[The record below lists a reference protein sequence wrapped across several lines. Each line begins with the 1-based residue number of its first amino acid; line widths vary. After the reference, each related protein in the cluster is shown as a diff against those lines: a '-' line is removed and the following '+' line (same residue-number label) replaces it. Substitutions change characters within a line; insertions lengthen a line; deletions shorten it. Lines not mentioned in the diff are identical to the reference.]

1 MLGTIEEEV
10 LLDLDE
16 TCYAHQVWKSIEN
29 KLLPSSKE
37 KEVLLNETLMTLTKG
52 NMSLDEYIRKFK
64 VICDSLAAIKKP
76 LDETNKVF
84 QLARGLGPKYKD
96 FRMAMLTKPPY
107 PSYNQFIMSLKAHE
121 QMIQLE
127 SRYSEHSTNHEQ
139 AYYGGRGRG
148 RQYGGRF
155 NSRGRGFIPATS
167 QRYQAKNEQS
177 RSHFDPKTSRGN
189 TSFQGSQKDPQVM
202 CQICG
207 KQNHTTL
214 KCWNHFNHSFQP
226 EDELP

>member
-1 MLGTIEEEV
+1 
-10 LLDLDE
+10 
-16 TCYAHQVWKSIEN
+16 
-29 KLLPSSKE
+29 
-37 KEVLLNETLMTLTKG
+37 MTLTKG

-167 QRYQAKNEQS
+167 Q
-177 RSHFDPKTSRGN
+177 
-189 TSFQGSQKDPQVM
+189 
-202 CQICG
+202 
-207 KQNHTTL
+207 
-214 KCWNHFNHSFQP
+214 
-226 EDELP
+226 